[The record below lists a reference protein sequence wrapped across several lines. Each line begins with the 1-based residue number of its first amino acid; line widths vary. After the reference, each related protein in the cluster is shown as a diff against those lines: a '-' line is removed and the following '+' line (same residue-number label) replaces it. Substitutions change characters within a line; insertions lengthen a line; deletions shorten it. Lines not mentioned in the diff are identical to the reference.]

1 VCVEGGAGKAPQLLN
16 ISINTEVSDQ
26 FHAQAALP
34 MGKDLHNILTRKLS
48 GPYSWSGHFREEKNL
63 LPLPETE
70 PQFLGCTACM

>member
-1 VCVEGGAGKAPQLLN
+1 VWGGSAGTAPQILN

-34 MGKDLHNILTRKLS
+34 MGKDLQNTLTRKLG
-48 GPYSWSGHFREEKNL
+48 GPHSWSGHFREEKNL
-63 LPLPETE
+63 LPLPETK